1 MYAARKNRI
10 RLRTTLLI
18 MILAMVAGAILTL
31 ALMQQEITR
40 LRQASFNASQTSD
53 QKVDWV
59 EMFSAFGEEVIQ
71 TFISMTS
78 DTYWANRAVVQWD
91 SGDSKTVT
99 DRLTYCPTIA
109 ICSGQI
115 HSFDLW
121 HC

>member
-78 DTYWANRAVVQWD
+78 DTY
-91 SGDSKTVT
+91 
-99 DRLTYCPTIA
+99 
-109 ICSGQI
+109 
-115 HSFDLW
+115 
-121 HC
+121 